1 MLSVG
6 RQTEQVCRHQSVRE
20 SGYLSDVS
28 RFCKRVLVSAIDN
41 RDSGLGFSFYCPEQ
55 VEVSVEERAGVRV
68 SDLSVLLP
76 VANAKIAEGCVDL
89 AVRKVWNE

>member
-20 SGYLSDVS
+20 SGYLSEVS
-28 RFCKRVLVSAIDN
+28 LCKRVLVSAIDN
-41 RDSGLGFSFYCPEQ
+41 RDCGLGFSFYCPEH

-76 VANAKIAEGCVDL
+76 VANPEIAERCVNL